1 MNNFNE
7 QNDILNIENNNQKQV
22 QELVQAQP
30 EALQEQYIA
39 QELPQEQLTRKER
52 FKNIIRTALIVIL
65 GAFLG
70 LLVRMYLL
78 EIVQVNGLSM
88 YPTLNHNDKLML
100 NKMSHSYDRR
110 DIVVLIGKETTHRE
124 NDIIK
129 RIIGVAGDK
138 IEFKENKLYLNDE
151 LLEEDYIPQGEHY
164 YEDKVVLVPED
175 SVYVLGDNR
184 DNSQDSRFF
193 GPVDIKNIK
202 GKIFK

>member
-1 MNNFNE
+1 MDEFNKKI
-7 QNDILNIENNNQKQV
+7 DINA
-22 QELVQAQP
+22 ELEPSSQDKLDS
-30 EALQEQYIA
+30 EEISK
-39 QELPQEQLTRKER
+39 LTKKER
-52 FKNIIRTALIVIL
+52 AKNIIRTALIVTL

-70 LLVRMYLL
+70 LLVRMYFL

-100 NKMSHSYDRR
+100 NKMSHSYDRG
-110 DIVVLIGKETTHRE
+110 DIVVLIGKETTHRD

-138 IEFKENKLYLNDE
+138 IEFKENKLYLNDK
-151 LLEEDYIPQGEHY
+151 LLKEDYIPQGEHY
-164 YEDKVVLVPED
+164 YEDKIVLVPED

-193 GPVDIKNIK
+193 GPVDIKHIK
-202 GKIFK
+202 GKVFH

>member
-1 MNNFNE
+1 MDDFDKKIDINTEIEPIINE
-7 QNDILNIENNNQKQV
+7 ELNTKE
-22 QELVQAQP
+22 ELSDSKEIP
-30 EALQEQYIA
+30 SG
-39 QELPQEQLTRKER
+39 KER
-52 FKNIIRTALIVIL
+52 FKNILKTTLIVIL
-65 GAFLG
+65 AAFLG
-70 LLVRMYLL
+70 LLVRVNCL

-100 NKMSHSYDRR
+100 NKMSNSYDRG

-138 IEFKENKLYLNDE
+138 IEFKSNKLYLNDK
-151 LLEEDYIPQGEHY
+151 LLEEDYVPQGEHY
-164 YEDKVVLVPED
+164 YEDKVILVPED

-193 GPVDIKNIK
+193 GPVSIKNIK
-202 GKIFK
+202 GKIFS

>member
-1 MNNFNE
+1 MNEIENK
-7 QNDILNIENNNQKQV
+7 NDINNEELNSE
-22 QELVQAQP
+22 EQP
-30 EALQEQYIA
+30 TNEEILS
-39 QELPQEQLTRKER
+39 RKER
-52 FKNIIRTALIVIL
+52 FKNIIRTVSIVIL
-65 GAFLG
+65 AAFLG
-70 LLVRMYLL
+70 LLVRVNCL

-100 NKMSHSYDRR
+100 NKMSNSYDRG
-110 DIVVLIGKETTHRE
+110 DIVVLIGKETTHRD

-138 IEFKENKLYLNDE
+138 IEFKSNKLYLNDE
-151 LLEEDYIPQGEHY
+151 FLEEDYIPQGEHY

-193 GPVDIKNIK
+193 GPVKVKNIK
-202 GKIFK
+202 GKVFH

>member
-1 MNNFNE
+1 MDDFNKKI
-7 QNDILNIENNNQKQV
+7 DINTEE
-22 QELVQAQP
+22 ELSNGKEIP
-30 EALQEQYIA
+30 SK
-39 QELPQEQLTRKER
+39 KER
-52 FKNIIRTALIVIL
+52 FKNIIRTVSIVIL
-65 GAFLG
+65 AAFLG
-70 LLVRMYLL
+70 LLVRVNCL

-100 NKMSHSYDRR
+100 NKMSHSYERG

-138 IEFKENKLYLNDE
+138 IEFKYNKLYLNDE
-151 LLEEDYIPQGEHY
+151 LLEEDYVPQGEHY
-164 YEDKVVLVPED
+164 YEDKVILVPED

-202 GKIFK
+202 GKIFS